1 MLKVNFKIKE
11 FLQINKW
18 STVYIAF
25 WPPYVQTKRTKDD
38 LLLEGGSEVLKF
50 IPTIAFKVFHPKYSG
65 PKIAHYSNLAL
76 TSKQNCWAVTSPK
89 KRVKC
94 TQDTIW
100 VCLVCFL
107 GELTARQFCFDIYWP
122 LDCDFFG
129 CQSGVQC
136 NAVAASNHQQLKKEL
151 NVSKSW
157 KQITTIWILPK
168 NKPNALSASG
178 YYTESRSL
186 SLPECIP
193 FDFWKN
199 PQRLNLLSRFSDLYK
214 KNVFQ
219 VLNMVV
225 GIYFNTS
232 CLLFGGRIGW
242 NARAHSPVA
251 TVHCAIHTT
260 IVPQWTVTI

>member
-1 MLKVNFKIKE
+1 MAKNCSLLK
-11 FLQINKW
+11 
-18 STVYIAF
+18 SG
-25 WPPYVQTKRTKDD
+25 TKGQ
-38 LLLEGGSEVLKF
+38 LS
-50 IPTIAFKVFHPKYSG
+50 
-65 PKIAHYSNLAL
+65 
-76 TSKQNCWAVTSPK
+76 SKQNRRAVTSPK
-89 KRVKC
+89 EGKKC

-107 GELTARQFCFDIYWP
+107 GELTARQFCFEIYWP

-151 NVSKSW
+151 NVSKSR
-157 KQITTIWILPK
+157 KQITAIWILPK

-199 PQRLNLLSRFSDLYK
+199 PQRLNLLSRISDLYK
-214 KNVFQ
+214 IGKKWSAIFSSFE
-219 VLNMVV
+219 
-225 GIYFNTS
+225 Y
-232 CLLFGGRIGW
+232 GGCYIL
-242 NARAHSPVA
+242 
-251 TVHCAIHTT
+251 
-260 IVPQWTVTI
+260 